1 LLCAPATAMVGGKT
15 EYHAD
20 RIRPLLHAYNDL
32 LAVM

>member
-1 LLCAPATAMVGGKT
+1 MVGGKT

-20 RIRPLLHAYNDL
+20 RIPPLLHAYNDL